1 MLSRVLRYLVVLCF
15 YLIRCT
21 VFASAHVPSMI
32 IMELYV
38 LGYTD
43 LQLPTQFTNVDL
55 TKCLVN
61 RLRVGGYGQVS
72 QQLN

>member
-1 MLSRVLRYLVVLCF
+1 MLCF

-21 VFASAHVPSMI
+21 VCASAHVASMI
-32 IMELYV
+32 IMVLYV

-43 LQLPTQFTNVDL
+43 LQLPTQFTIVDL
-55 TKCLVN
+55 SKYLVN
-61 RLRVGGYGQVS
+61 PLRAGSYGQVS

>member
-21 VFASAHVPSMI
+21 VFASAHVASMI
-32 IMELYV
+32 IMVLYV

-43 LQLPTQFTNVDL
+43 LQLPTQFTIVDL
-55 TKCLVN
+55 SKYLVI
-61 RLRVGGYGQVS
+61 VFGQVAMVK
-72 QQLN
+72 